1 MQVTQEVLQRGVVG
15 IRQLV
20 DALVQPDVPQA
31 VIFNFCIAIGHA
43 ACQFFRAQGSMG
55 KRPHALA
62 ASIKPWC
69 RVFVSSGSGSSRSHI
84 FRTLVTLFIS
94 PAHSGASKSTASMSI
109 FESTNI
115 INRQGNGNRQ
125 AVCVSGASK
134 TSKWERT
141 FFEPCAQ
148 VRNLACRAADPID
161 ALVHNPVLLDG
172 FTAFSHDWR
181 YLNIVSKHLLC
192 EVDAKRW
199 PPFVL

>member
-43 ACQFFRAQGSMG
+43 ACQFFRAQRSMG

-109 FESTNI
+109 FESTKYKLTGKEMEI
-115 INRQGNGNRQ
+115 VRQSASAGPVKRASGN
-125 AVCVSGASK
+125 APFSSL
-134 TSKWERT
+134 
-141 FFEPCAQ
+141 
-148 VRNLACRAADPID
+148 VRRFATL
-161 ALVHNPVLLDG
+161 LVVPL
-172 FTAFSHDWR
+172 TR
-181 YLNIVSKHLLC
+181 
-192 EVDAKRW
+192 
-199 PPFVL
+199 